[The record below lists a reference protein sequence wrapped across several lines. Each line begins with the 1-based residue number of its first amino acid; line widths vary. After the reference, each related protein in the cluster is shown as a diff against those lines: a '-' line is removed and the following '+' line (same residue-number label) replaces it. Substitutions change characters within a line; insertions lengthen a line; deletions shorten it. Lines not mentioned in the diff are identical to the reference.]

1 MRGKS
6 LSEILS
12 LFQVVSKLWKVL
24 FRYEK
29 VKEIPDGIR
38 ILIGVILLGGLV
50 AWIVLTVY
58 YDPRFIVIP
67 VLLMIGGV
75 R

>member
-12 LFQVVSKLWKVL
+12 LFRVVSKLWKVL